1 MSTPSV
7 SHTAPGPW
15 ARAVAVPVVLTAIV
29 SVIVLAFLWPA
40 LTSEPRDLPIA
51 VAGPAQAVDQLTDG
65 LDQAAP
71 GTFEVSAVDDRGAAV
86 DGIEQRQV
94 YGAIVLGASPE
105 VLVSSA
111 ASPVAAQ
118 ALGALA
124 PRLQAMLQQATA
136 AQAAAMGAEPPT
148 ITVAVTDVVGLAD
161 TDERGVGLGSAI
173 LPLTVGGILGG
184 VLITLGIAGR
194 LRRIVALVAYAVFGG
209 LALGGILQ
217 GWLGV
222 LQGSFLAN
230 AAAMALALLG
240 IGAAVAGLAS
250 VLGRPGLAV
259 GAVVFVLFAI
269 PLASA
274 ATPVEFLLAPWGAVG
289 QWFPPGA
296 GATLLR
302 DLSYFPEADATMPW
316 LVLTGWAVAGLVLLG
331 LGRARFGAT
340 ASGAAASAA
349 A

>member
-15 ARAVAVPVVLTAIV
+15 ARAVALPVVLTAIV

-51 VAGPAQAVDQLTDG
+51 VAGPAQAAGQLAGG
-65 LDQAAP
+65 LDEAAP
-71 GTFEVSAVDDRGAAV
+71 GTFEVSTVDDRDAAV
-86 DGIEQRQV
+86 DEIEQRHV

-124 PRLQAMLQQATA
+124 PRLQAMLQQAAA
-136 AQAAAMGAEPPT
+136 AQAGAAGAQPPV
-148 ITVAVTDVVGLAD
+148 ITVPVTDVVALAD
-161 TDERGVGLGSAI
+161 TDERGVGLGSAV

-194 LRRIVALVAYAVFGG
+194 LRRIVALLVYAVFGG
-209 LALGGILQ
+209 LALAGILQ

-222 LQGSFLAN
+222 LQGSFPVN

-250 VLGRPGLAV
+250 ILGRAGLAV
-259 GAVVFVLFAI
+259 GAILFVLFAI

-302 DLSYFPEADATMPW
+302 DLSYFPAADASMPW

-331 LGRARFGAT
+331 LGRARV
-340 ASGAAASAA
+340 GAAASAVPA
-349 A
+349 GA